1 MRQRENG
8 RMAQHERRR
17 FRVDGVVQGVGFR
30 WFVHGLASR
39 LALTGFVLN
48 DGKGVVVEAE
58 GTPDALDSLATALRD
73 DAPALARVDSV
84 VAEPLPTLGDSS
96 FEIRFSAPR

>member
-1 MRQRENG
+1 MRRRKNG
-8 RMAQHERRR
+8 RMAQQERRR

-39 LALTGFVLN
+39 LALGGFVLN
-48 DGKGVVVEAE
+48 DGQGVVVEAE
-58 GTPDALDSLATALRD
+58 GTPEALDSLATALRN

-84 VAEPLPTLGDSS
+84 VAEPLPTLGDSG
-96 FEIRFSAPR
+96 FEIRA

>member
-1 MRQRENG
+1 
-8 RMAQHERRR
+8 MALQERRR

-39 LALTGFVLN
+39 LALAGFVLN
-48 DGKGVVVEAE
+48 EGESVVIEAE
-58 GTPDALDSLATALRD
+58 GTPEALDSLAAALRD

-84 VAEPLPTLGDSS
+84 VTEPLPTLGDSG
-96 FEIRFSAPR
+96 FEIRFY